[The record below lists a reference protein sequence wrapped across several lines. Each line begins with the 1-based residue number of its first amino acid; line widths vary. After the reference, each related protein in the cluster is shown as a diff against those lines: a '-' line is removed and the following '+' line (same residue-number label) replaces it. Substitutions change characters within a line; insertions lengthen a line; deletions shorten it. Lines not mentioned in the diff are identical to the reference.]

1 MSKYKVMIVDDHDV
15 VRMGLRVLL
24 EDSEYEVIHEASGV
38 TEALRLVRQRVPDI
52 VLLDVRL
59 ADGTGIEVCRL
70 IKQEYPEVRILMLT
84 SYEDEQAVIEAIEA
98 GASGYL
104 LKQISREGLREAVG
118 KVLHGEAL
126 LDPALAL
133 NVLSRV
139 RKLSHSMLQEEIL
152 TKKEKEV
159 LLKVAEGKSNREIAQ
174 ELYLSEHTVRNHVS
188 SILHKLNLTSRVQ
201 LANYVHEK
209 HLSSWV

>member
-1 MSKYKVMIVDDHDV
+1 MSKHKVMIVDDHDV

-24 EDSEYEVIHEASGV
+24 DDSEYEVIHEAGGV

-59 ADGTGIEVCRL
+59 VDGSGIEACRL
-70 IKQEYPEVRILMLT
+70 IKQEFPEVRILMLT
-84 SYEDEQAVIEAIEA
+84 SYEDEQAVIEAIGA

-118 KVLHGEAL
+118 KVLRGEAF
-126 LDPALAL
+126 LDPALAMS
-133 NVLSRV
+133 VLSRV
-139 RKLSHSMLQEEIL
+139 RRLSQSMIQEEIL

-159 LLKVAEGKSNREIAQ
+159 MFKVAQGKTNRQIAQ

-188 SILHKLNLTSRVQ
+188 SILQKLNLSSRVQ

-209 HLSSWV
+209 HLSS

>member
-1 MSKYKVMIVDDHDV
+1 MTKHKVMIVDDHDV

-24 EDSEYEVIHEASGV
+24 DDSEYEVIHEASGV
-38 TEALRLVRQRVPDI
+38 TQAIRLVRQRPPDI

-59 ADGTGIEVCRL
+59 ADGSGIEACRL
-70 IKQEYPEVRILMLT
+70 IKQEFPEVRVLMLT

-98 GASGYL
+98 GATGYL
-104 LKQISREGLREAVG
+104 LKQISREGLREAVA
-118 KVLHGEAL
+118 KVLRGEAF

-139 RKLSHSMLQEEIL
+139 RQLSHNLLQEELL
-152 TKKEKEV
+152 TKREKEV
-159 LLKVAEGKSNREIAQ
+159 LLKVAEGNSNRRIAQ

-188 SILHKLNLTSRVQ
+188 SLLQKLNFTSRVQ

-209 HLSSWV
+209 NLSSWT

>member
-1 MSKYKVMIVDDHDV
+1 MIVDDHDV

-24 EDSEYEVIHEASGV
+24 DDSEYEVIHEASGV
-38 TEALRLVRQRVPDI
+38 TQAIRLVRQRPPDI

-59 ADGTGIEVCRL
+59 ADGSGIEACRL
-70 IKQEYPEVRILMLT
+70 IKQEFPEVRVLMLT

-98 GASGYL
+98 GATGYL
-104 LKQISREGLREAVG
+104 LKQISREGLREAVA
-118 KVLHGEAL
+118 KVLRGEAF

-139 RKLSHSMLQEEIL
+139 RQLSHNLLQEELL
-152 TKKEKEV
+152 TKREKEV
-159 LLKVAEGKSNREIAQ
+159 LLKVAEGNSNRRIAQ

-188 SILHKLNLTSRVQ
+188 SLLQKLNFTSRVQ

-209 HLSSWV
+209 NLSSWT

>member
-1 MSKYKVMIVDDHDV
+1 MTKHKVMIVDDHDV

-24 EDSEYEVIHEASGV
+24 DDSEYEVIHEAGGV
-38 TEALRLVRQRVPDI
+38 TEALSLVRQKVPDI

-59 ADGTGIEVCRL
+59 PDGTGIEACRL
-70 IKQEYPEVRILMLT
+70 IKQEFPEVRILMLT

-118 KVLHGEAL
+118 KVLRDEAF
-126 LDPALAL
+126 LDPALAMS
-133 NVLSRV
+133 VLSSV
-139 RKLSHSMLQEEIL
+139 RKLSRSMIQEEIL

-159 LLKVAEGKSNREIAQ
+159 ILKVAQGKSNRQIAQ

-188 SILHKLNLTSRVQ
+188 SILQKLNLTSRVQ

-209 HLSSWV
+209 H

>member
-1 MSKYKVMIVDDHDV
+1 MTKHKVMIVDDHDV

-24 EDSEYEVIHEASGV
+24 DDSEYEVIHEAGGV
-38 TEALRLVRQRVPDI
+38 TEALRLVRQKVPDI

-59 ADGTGIEVCRL
+59 PDGTGIEACRL
-70 IKQEYPEVRILMLT
+70 IKQEFPEVRILMLT
-84 SYEDEQAVIEAIEA
+84 SYEDEQAVIEAIGA

-118 KVLHGEAL
+118 KVLRGEAF
-126 LDPALAL
+126 LDPALAMS
-133 NVLSRV
+133 VLSSV
-139 RKLSHSMLQEEIL
+139 RKLSRSMIQEEIL

-159 LLKVAEGKSNREIAQ
+159 ILKVAQGKSNRQIAQ

-188 SILHKLNLTSRVQ
+188 SILQKLNLASRVQ

-209 HLSSWV
+209 H

>member
-1 MSKYKVMIVDDHDV
+1 VTKHKVMIVDDHDV

-24 EDSEYEVIHEASGV
+24 DDSEYEVIHEASGV
-38 TEALRLVRQRVPDI
+38 TQAIRLVRQRPPDI

-59 ADGTGIEVCRL
+59 ADGSGIEACRL
-70 IKQEYPEVRILMLT
+70 IKQEFPEVRVLMLT

-98 GASGYL
+98 GATGYL
-104 LKQISREGLREAVG
+104 LKQISREGLREAVA
-118 KVLHGEAL
+118 KVLRGEAF

-139 RKLSHSMLQEEIL
+139 RQLSHNLLQEELL
-152 TKKEKEV
+152 TKREKEV
-159 LLKVAEGKSNREIAQ
+159 LLKVAEGNSNRRIAQ

-188 SILHKLNLTSRVQ
+188 SLLQKLNFTSRVQ

-209 HLSSWV
+209 NLSSWT

>member
-1 MSKYKVMIVDDHDV
+1 MTKHKVMIVDDHDV

-24 EDSEYEVIHEASGV
+24 DDTEYEVIHEASGV

-52 VLLDVRL
+52 ILLDVRL
-59 ADGTGIEVCRL
+59 PDGSGIEACRL
-70 IKQEYPEVRILMLT
+70 IKHEFPEVRILMLT
-84 SYEDEQAVIEAIEA
+84 SYDDEQAVIEAIEA
-98 GASGYL
+98 GATGYL

-118 KVLHGEAL
+118 KVLRGEAF

-139 RKLSHSMLQEEIL
+139 RKLSHSMLQEELL
-152 TKKEKEV
+152 TKREKEV
-159 LLKVAEGKSNREIAQ
+159 LLKVAEGKGNRQIAQ

-188 SILHKLNLTSRVQ
+188 SLL
-201 LANYVHEK
+201 
-209 HLSSWV
+209 

>member
-1 MSKYKVMIVDDHDV
+1 MTKHKVMIVDDHDV

-24 EDSEYEVIHEASGV
+24 DDSEYEVIHEAGGV
-38 TEALRLVRQRVPDI
+38 TEALRLVRQKVPDI

-59 ADGTGIEVCRL
+59 PDGTGIEACRL
-70 IKQEYPEVRILMLT
+70 IKQEFPEVRILMLT

-118 KVLHGEAL
+118 KVLRGEAF
-126 LDPALAL
+126 LDPALAMS
-133 NVLSRV
+133 VLSSV
-139 RKLSHSMLQEEIL
+139 RKLSRSMIQEEIL

-159 LLKVAEGKSNREIAQ
+159 ILKVAQGKSNRQIAQ

-188 SILHKLNLTSRVQ
+188 SILQKLNLASRVQ

-209 HLSSWV
+209 H

>member
-1 MSKYKVMIVDDHDV
+1 MTKHKVMIIDDHDV

-24 EDSEYEVIHEASGV
+24 DDSEYEVIHEADGV

-59 ADGTGIEVCRL
+59 ADGSGIDACRL
-70 IKQEYPEVRILMLT
+70 IKQEFPEVRILMFT

-118 KVLHGEAL
+118 KVLRGEAF
-126 LDPALAL
+126 LDPALAMS
-133 NVLSRV
+133 VLSRV
-139 RKLSHSMLQEEIL
+139 RKLSQNMTQEELL

-159 LLKVAEGKSNREIAQ
+159 MLKVAQGKSNRQIAQ

-188 SILHKLNLTSRVQ
+188 SILQKLNLSSRVQ

-209 HLSSWV
+209 HLSS